1 MEWAAQIFQRESA
14 PAEFRFLRGA
24 GSGISDRRMPSD
36 LAALEH
42 QLKVYKGLVE
52 VSALI
57 NAITDSKEL
66 LPAILEVARRVM
78 EVEASSLF
86 LINPQ
91 GELELATASGGAP
104 NGAVPAQRIV
114 VPRGR
119 GISGWVLEHKQ
130 SLLVPDAYADPR
142 FFKETD
148 KLTGFRTRS
157 ILCVPLLRGT
167 KEIGVLQVLNPIG
180 RTAFDEGDLEIIEAY
195 GTLAATAI
203 DKLRTIER
211 QHAQERIRQEFDFAR
226 EIQKSFLPQTLPQHA
241 HASFAALY
249 RPALNVGGDFYDVI
263 EPGPGEIYFVVGDV
277 SGKGMPAA
285 LLMAQALSIL
295 RLIVRPGISPIAAM
309 ARWNAMLSGHTI
321 RGMFITA
328 LLGRVDVPTRQV
340 EICSAGHCHPFRVN
354 AGGEVQ
360 EVKIAGSPP
369 LGLLPEIPARSNT
382 ITLDP
387 HEYFVAYTDGLTE
400 SFDQNDELL
409 DRSGVMAL
417 LAQRFATSTDV
428 VDALNLGELRHRQNG
443 DPSDDLT
450 LLVFSLQ

>member
-1 MEWAAQIFQRESA
+1 
-14 PAEFRFLRGA
+14 
-24 GSGISDRRMPSD
+24 MPSE
-36 LAALEH
+36 LETLER

-86 LINPQ
+86 LVNPQ
-91 GELELATASGGAP
+91 GELELATASGGAASG
-104 NGAVPAQRIV
+104 NGPTQRIV

-142 FFKETD
+142 FFKDTD
-148 KLTGFRTRS
+148 KQTGFRTRS
-157 ILCVPLLRGT
+157 ILCVPLMRGG

-180 RTAFDEGDLEIIEAY
+180 REAFDASDLEVIEAY

-211 QHAQERIRQEFDFAR
+211 QRAQERIRQEFSFAQ
-226 EIQKSFLPQTLPQHA
+226 EIQKSFLPQSLPQHA

-263 EPGPGEIYFVVGDV
+263 EPGPNEIYFVVGDV

-285 LLMAQALSIL
+285 LLMAQALSML

-309 ARWNAMLSGHTI
+309 GRWNAMLSGHTI

-328 LLGRVDVPTRQV
+328 LLGRVDVATRQV
-340 EICSAGHCHPFRVN
+340 ELCSAGHCHPFRVSTM
-354 AGGEVQ
+354 GEVQ
-360 EVKIAGSPP
+360 EIKIAGSPP
-369 LGLLPEIPARSNT
+369 LGLLPEIPGRSNMVS
-382 ITLDP
+382 LAP

-400 SFDQNDELL
+400 SFDPNDELL
-409 DRSGVMAL
+409 DRTGVTRL
-417 LAQRFATSTDV
+417 LSRPFKNSTEV
-428 VDALNLGELRHRQNG
+428 VDTLNLGELKHRQNA